1 MDWTSILLRAGCAP
15 VIATRWAPV
24 FAVEADPS
32 RFSLGQREIDEFL
45 GQILHESAML
55 TAIVENLTYSTP
67 ERLCAVWPKRFPT
80 TAHAAPYVRNP
91 AALAEKVYG
100 GRMGNMSPGDGF
112 KYRGRGCIMVT
123 GLYGYRITGQ
133 ALGLDLEGKPEL
145 LENPAIAL
153 RAAVKW
159 WEGHIPDAVLG
170 DADIVAETRL
180 VNGGTVGLAHRQLV
194 TNAARQAL
202 A

>member
-1 MDWTSILLRAGCAP
+1 MDWTAILTRAGCSQP
-15 VIATRWAPV
+15 IVQRWAPV
-24 FAVEADPS
+24 FAVEAAPA

-45 GQILHESAML
+45 GQVLHESAML

-91 AALAEKVYG
+91 EALGDKVYG
-100 GRMGNMSPGDGF
+100 GRMGNISPGDGF
-112 KYRGRGCIMVT
+112 KFRGRGCIMVT
-123 GLYGYRITGQ
+123 GRAGYRTTGQ
-133 ALGLDLEGKPEL
+133 ALGLDLEAKPEL

-153 RAAVKW
+153 RAAVAW
-159 WEGHIPDAVLG
+159 WEGHIPDKVLG
-170 DADIVAETRL
+170 DVDIVAETRL

>member
-1 MDWTSILLRAGCAP
+1 MDWTAILRGAGVAP
-15 VIATRWAPV
+15 STAARWAPV
-24 FAVEADPS
+24 FAVEAAPS
-32 RFSLGQREIDEFL
+32 RFSLGQLEIDEFL
-45 GQILHESAML
+45 GQVLHESAML
-55 TAIVENLTYSTP
+55 ERIVESLTYSTP

-123 GLYGYRITGQ
+123 GRYGYRTTGQ
-133 ALGLDLEGKPEL
+133 ALGLDLEAKPEL
-145 LENPAIAL
+145 LEDRSIAL
-153 RAAVKW
+153 RAAVAW
-159 WEGHIPDAVLG
+159 WEGNIPDAVLG

-180 VNGGTVGLAHRQLV
+180 VNGGTVGLAHRRLV
-194 TNAARQAL
+194 TNAARQSL